1 MIFEFDDETQRR
13 LDAQRAFGYAV
24 IYNGRAVIDAV
35 EGCNSADNVAVI
47 LAGLMTFDAMNRRHI
62 LKPSIDAAADRL
74 LRLVLA
80 ETDAAMAA

>member
-1 MIFEFDDETQRR
+1 VFEFDEETQRR
-13 LDAQRAFGYAV
+13 LDAQRSLGYAI
-24 IYNGRAVIDAV
+24 IYNGSAIIDAV
-35 EGCNSADNVAVI
+35 EGCNSADNIAVI
-47 LAGLMTFDAMNRRHI
+47 LAGLMTFDAMNRRYI